1 MIDIKKY
8 ILLIVDD
15 DDALRNTI
23 VFDFK
28 RKGFNVLSADNG
40 ASALEIVKQ
49 SKIDLVLSDIRM
61 PGGDGMSLL
70 EAIRRID
77 PKIPVLIFITGFADY
92 TEAQCIAK
100 GAMKVV
106 AKPFDRA
113 ALLSSVMGA
122 LEVVTSERELREAAL

>member
-23 VFDFK
+23 TFVQA
-28 RKGFNVLSADNG
+28 RFNVLVTMEL
-40 ASALEIVKQ
+40 ALEIVKQ
-49 SKIDLVLSDIRM
+49 SKIDLVLSIRM

-100 GAMKVV
+100 
-106 AKPFDRA
+106 
-113 ALLSSVMGA
+113 
-122 LEVVTSERELREAAL
+122 ER